1 MNNYKGVYKS
11 FNGNDIIIS
20 YRKDDNTLTMV
31 GMFDYN
37 ILNDANVEYVDDRI
51 ISLDIIGGPTIYAPA
66 IWSPLDE
73 KETST
78 NLGSIDKALHGL
90 LVTKIIINEL
100 TGVIK
105 LKLKYD
111 ETNITAKLRIKE
123 YRAEESLESLAV

>member
-1 MNNYKGVYKS
+1 MNNYKGVYKNL
-11 FNGNDIIIS
+11 NGNDIIIN
-20 YRKDDNTLTMV
+20 YIKDDNTLTMV

-37 ILNDANVEYVDDRI
+37 ILNDANVEYIDDRI
-51 ISLDIIGGPTIYAPA
+51 ILLDIIGGPTIYAPA
-66 IWSPLDE
+66 IWGPSDE

-90 LVTKIIINEL
+90 LVDKIIINEV
-100 TGVIK
+100 TGVMK

-123 YRAEESLESLAV
+123 YGTEKSLKSLAV